1 MGVNFSQAWANK
13 SLCKVALSVRKR
25 DYPIFPS
32 PSCQFS
38 SQNAVLHERLPPP
51 LPSEGERNCGGSR
64 GPWQDG
70 EKCWLQHIGKWAIG
84 PDAERPGTGCSPPPS
99 PFSKQ
104 VPFKFT
110 PFTSCPRRSP
120 APGAWFPLCRYGCP
134 PHKQVWYWRRG
145 CARPRRRCL
154 RSPVWPGCG

>member
-1 MGVNFSQAWANK
+1 MWISVRLERTSLCARSPWVVGKGTILFSQVLLVSFLPRMLW
-13 SLCKVALSVRKR
+13 CMSVC
-25 DYPIFPS
+25 P
-32 PSCQFS
+32 Q
-38 SQNAVLHERLPPP
+38 PP
-51 LPSEGERNCGGSR
+51 LRKVNGTVAAVVDRGKMGRNVGGNIS
-64 GPWQDG
+64 
-70 EKCWLQHIGKWAIG
+70 GKWAIG
-84 PDAERPGTGCSPPPS
+84 PDAERPGAGCSPPPS

-120 APGAWFPLCRYGCP
+120 APGAWFPLCRYGCL
-134 PHKQVWYWRRG
+134 PHKRVWYWRRG